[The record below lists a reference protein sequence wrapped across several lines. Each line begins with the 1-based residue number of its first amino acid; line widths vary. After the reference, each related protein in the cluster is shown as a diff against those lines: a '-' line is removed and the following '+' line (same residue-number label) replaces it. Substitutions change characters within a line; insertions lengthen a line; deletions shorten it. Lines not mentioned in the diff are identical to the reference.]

1 MSQFRDELR
10 VIPKTAWFLAVI
22 VYLCSATAIFLF
34 AIPSDPQ
41 LREWPF
47 LGRFAFAY
55 GLMLLV
61 GIMILLVGYV
71 NGDAKRRGMRYV
83 LWTLLA
89 IFIPNA
95 LGIILYFVLRDPLLS
110 ACPSCHAQAKGGFVF
125 CPNCGASLHPT
136 CPHCGKAT
144 ELGWSHCPNCGKN
157 LAATTSSAT

>member
-1 MSQFRDELR
+1 MSQVLEELR
-10 VIPKTAWFLAVI
+10 VIPKTAWFLAVV
-22 VYLCSATAIFLF
+22 VYLGSATAIFRF

-41 LREWPF
+41 LRDWPVE
-47 LGRFAFAY
+47 GRVAFAY

-95 LGIILYFVLRDPLLS
+95 LGIILYFIMRDPLLRP
-110 ACPSCHAQAKGGFVF
+110 CPSCHAPARGGFVF

-144 ELGWSHCPNCGKN
+144 ELDWSHCPHCGKS
-157 LAATTSSAT
+157 LAATTSAA